1 MVSLHYISFV
11 PLEALMVTEYFVIGW
26 LLITIKINAK
36 SYWIVQNEIRK
47 SKVALSAQTMSRHP
61 P

>member
-1 MVSLHYISFV
+1 MWFCLSFV

-26 LLITIKINAK
+26 LLVTIKINAK
-36 SYWIVQNEIRK
+36 SYWIVQNEIWK